1 MPSDLGERAQGTHLH
16 PSVASGSIL
25 LSMGCGSFCHSHAR
39 SPRFREVLSN
49 ADGSRSAL
57 NLRSVCENHVVNSAF
72 HDDVAKTRMFLNQ
85 SSHPKLFNHA
95 MTDSI
100 CYANRIL
107 EEAFVPPGF
116 HTSGYIFEISKL
128 VIMSLEGF
136 LRRANESSQPKSW
149 TVPDCDEGARY
160 NESGFCHGLECL
172 KAVGI
177 FLFHGK
183 HIDGLNLHL
192 RHCMSSEPDGPCHV
206 TWKSGS
212 FQRAGRGFPSL

>member
-1 MPSDLGERAQGTHLH
+1 MH

-49 ADGSRSAL
+49 ADGSRSAP

-100 CYANRIL
+100 CYASRIL

-116 HTSGYIFEISKL
+116 HTSGYICEISKTGDHEFGRIPTEGKRIFTAK
-128 VIMSLEGF
+128 IMDGAGTAMKAHGITNPVSI
-136 LRRANESSQPKSW
+136 
-149 TVPDCDEGARY
+149 TVWNA
-160 NESGFCHGLECL
+160 
-172 KAVGI
+172 
-177 FLFHGK
+177 
-183 HIDGLNLHL
+183 
-192 RHCMSSEPDGPCHV
+192 
-206 TWKSGS
+206 
-212 FQRAGRGFPSL
+212 